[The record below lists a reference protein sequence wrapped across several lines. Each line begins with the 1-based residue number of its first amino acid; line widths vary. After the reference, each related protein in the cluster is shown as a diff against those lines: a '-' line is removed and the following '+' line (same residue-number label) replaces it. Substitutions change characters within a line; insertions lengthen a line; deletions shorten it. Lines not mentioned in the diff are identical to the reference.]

1 MKRAQILAEVLAH
14 LEAERFA
21 PVTPR
26 PSPSPNLAPITAA
39 QAEAN
44 RQALEDALT
53 CDPVVLAWLE
63 REAS

>member
-1 MKRAQILAEVLAH
+1 MKRAQILADVLAH

-26 PSPSPNLAPITAA
+26 PSPELEPIMPA

-44 RQALEDALT
+44 RQALEDALSG
-53 CDPVVLAWLE
+53 DPVVLAWLE